1 MLIDISQP
9 LGPGSAVFPGDSEF
23 SREWVMR
30 MADGMSCNVSTIRMS
45 VHCGSHADA
54 PLHYRE
60 GEASIDA
67 LPLDLFVGPCRVIHV
82 TGAGDPRC
90 VPAEVLDGAA
100 LGGATRVLLRT
111 AETLDPMRFDPGFTS
126 LGEAA
131 ARVLAKA
138 GVRLIGIDAPSV
150 DHATSKKLE
159 THNALADAG
168 ITILE
173 NLDLT
178 QVAAGDYE
186 LMALPLK
193 LVGSD
198 ASPIR
203 AVLRPLTKS

>member
-9 LGPGSAVFPGDSEF
+9 LGPGTAVFPGDSEF

-67 LPLDLFVGPCRVIHV
+67 LPLDLFVGPCRVLHV
-82 TGAGDPRC
+82 TGAGDPKA
-90 VPAEVLDGAA
+90 VPAAA
-100 LGGATRVLLRT
+100 VAPAELGGATRVLLRT
-111 AETLDPMRFDPGFTS
+111 AAALDPSTFDPGFTS
-126 LGEAA
+126 LGVEAA
-131 ARVLAKA
+131 RALAEA
-138 GVRLIGIDAPSV
+138 GVKLIGIDSPSV

-159 THNALADAG
+159 THNVLADAG

-178 QVAAGDYE
+178 RVDAGDYE

-203 AVLRPLTKS
+203 AVLRRLGNN